1 MPLLQ
6 PPSINK
12 SHFCVL
18 GDVRI
23 DDSAAIAPGV
33 ILQADTNFSLTI
45 GAGVCIGMGTILH
58 AHQGNLEIQM
68 GAVLGAG
75 VLVVGAVT
83 IGANACI
90 GSTTTIWNA
99 HVDPEQVIIPG
110 SMVGKIGRKVVLNQ
124 QEKQVITKVATKVAT
139 TEVAVIAAS
148 IKSLTPTPISAPT
161 PTPSTFVPPTPLAPA
176 PTNFIPPTPLPLVN
190 STFVDPNPG
199 GGFTNSNNSQNS
211 NSPNSPN
218 LLNSQNSAP
227 NSQANPANSSE
238 PPETQPEAES
248 TETPEAETENNPQF
262 YGKNRIERLL
272 GTLMPPSKPFI

>member
-99 HVDPEQVIIPG
+99 HVDPEQIIIPG
-110 SMVGKIGRKVVLNQ
+110 SVVGKIGREVALNQ
-124 QEKQVITKVATKVAT
+124 QEKRVITTVAT
-139 TEVAVIAAS
+139 TEVAVMAAS
-148 IKSLTPTPISAPT
+148 IETLTPSPIST
-161 PTPSTFVPPTPLAPA
+161 PTPSTFVPPTLPAPA
-176 PTNFIPPTPLPLVN
+176 PANFIPPKPLPLVN

-211 NSPNSPN
+211 NSLNSPN

-238 PPETQPEAES
+238 LPETQPEAES

>member
-58 AHQGNLEIQM
+58 AHQGNLEIQS

-75 VLVVGAVT
+75 VLVIGAVT

-90 GSTTTIWNA
+90 GSTATIWNA
-99 HVDPEQVIIPG
+99 HVDPEQIIIPG
-110 SMVGKIGRKVVLNQ
+110 SVVGKIGREVALNP
-124 QEKQVITKVATKVAT
+124 QEKQVITTVATTKVAVT
-139 TEVAVIAAS
+139 AAS
-148 IKSLTPTPISAPT
+148 IESLTPSPISKPT
-161 PTPSTFVPPTPLAPA
+161 PTPSTFVPPTLPAPA
-176 PTNFIPPTPLPLVN
+176 PANFIPPKPLPLVN

-199 GGFTNSNNSQNS
+199 GGFINSNNSQNS
-211 NSPNSPN
+211 NS
-218 LLNSQNSAP
+218 QNSVP
-227 NSQANPANSSE
+227 NTQANPANSSE

-248 TETPEAETENNPQF
+248 IETPEAETESNPQF

>member
-99 HVDPEQVIIPG
+99 HVDPERVIIPG
-110 SMVGKIGRKVVLNQ
+110 SVVGKIGREVALNQ
-124 QEKQVITKVATKVAT
+124 QEKRVITTVAT
-139 TEVAVIAAS
+139 TEVAVMAAS
-148 IKSLTPTPISAPT
+148 IESLTSTPISALT
-161 PTPSTFVPPTPLAPA
+161 PTPSTFVPPTLPAPA
-176 PTNFIPPTPLPLVN
+176 PANFISPKPLPLVN

-199 GGFTNSNNSQNS
+199 GGFANSNNSQNS
-211 NSPNSPN
+211 NSLNSPN

-238 PPETQPEAES
+238 PPETQLEAES